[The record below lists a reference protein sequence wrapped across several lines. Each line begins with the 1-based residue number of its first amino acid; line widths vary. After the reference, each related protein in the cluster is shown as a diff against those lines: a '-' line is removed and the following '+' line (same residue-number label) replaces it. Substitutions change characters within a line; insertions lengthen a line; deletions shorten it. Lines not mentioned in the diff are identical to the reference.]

1 MEQFQSPPSSSS
13 DHDLICLY
21 MKHINPSNCNDVMVS
36 EVAETKLRTLL
47 STSNPYQ
54 FNYIESTT
62 NKTLLMVAIDNGI
75 DYAINTLLKFPY
87 DCKMDYVNHSN
98 NGLTALMM
106 ACQKRMENFALH
118 MLVYPHTCALDQVTM
133 NTKISALYIAC
144 ERQLGYV
151 ALEILNYPSR
161 SALNCPNDK
170 NTTCLMVACDKTRD
184 NTYNTHYTHY
194 VYTKNV
200 SMETVVLKML
210 QFPTLCKI
218 NHQNMY
224 GLTALMYACK
234 SRSEPVAME
243 ILRKHRKSCA
253 LNAVDLISFTAL
265 MYACENL
272 METVVLEIL
281 KDPSDCNLYA
291 KNEHGVS
298 ALSMTQQLGLHTA
311 FQKILYYNM
320 TNNEDYKKNVK

>member
-1 MEQFQSPPSSSS
+1 MEQFQSQPSS
-13 DHDLICLY
+13 DYDLIFLY
-21 MKHINPSNCNDVMVS
+21 MKHVNPTNCNDVMVS
-36 EVAETKLRTLL
+36 EVAETKLHMLLNTLDL
-47 STSNPYQ
+47 YQ

-62 NKTLLMVAIDNGI
+62 NKTLLMVAIDNEI

-87 DCKMDYVNHSN
+87 DCKMDYINHSN
-98 NGLTALMM
+98 DGLTALMM

-118 MLVYPHTCALDQVTM
+118 MLLYPHICALDQVTT
-133 NTKISALYIAC
+133 NTLKSALYIAC
-144 ERQLGYV
+144 EQKLSYV
-151 ALEILNYPSR
+151 ALEILNYPLR

-170 NTTCLMVACDKTRD
+170 NMTCLMVACEKTR
-184 NTYNTHYTHY
+184 NNPYYAY
-194 VYTKNV
+194 AKNV
-200 SMETVVLKML
+200 QMETVALKML

-218 NHQNMY
+218 DHQNMY

-253 LNAVDLISFTAL
+253 LDAVDLISFTAL

-291 KNEHGVS
+291 KNEHGVL
-298 ALSMTQQLGLHTA
+298 AKSMTHQLGLHRA
-311 FQKILYYNM
+311 FQKILRYNM
-320 TNNEDYKKNVK
+320 TNNENDKNNEVVSVK